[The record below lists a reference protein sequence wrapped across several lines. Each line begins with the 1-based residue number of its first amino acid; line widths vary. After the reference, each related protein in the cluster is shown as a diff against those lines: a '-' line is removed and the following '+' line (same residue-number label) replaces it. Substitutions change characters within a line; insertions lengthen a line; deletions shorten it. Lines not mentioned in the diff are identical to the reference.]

1 MKLNSGNKEDNE
13 AACKYIEEKAGQL
26 DVIIANAGKYSF
38 FFLLWTG
45 INNNNNNIGIGI
57 SKYYG
62 PLATTPISEFEDHWK
77 VNAMGPVVLFQAT
90 HKLLLAS
97 PTKAPTFVVIS
108 TGAASISAYIPM
120 ASSAYG
126 SSKTAVNFLVKV
138 LDDEH
143 AKDGLIAFAI
153 SPGLV
158 ATDMVSPSFIAR
170 FSIFLSLTHT
180 SREQGNKGANTLGL
194 AQAPVSL
201 EDSVNGILSRI
212 DGATREKSSGKF
224 WNYKATRGNPWDIDS
239 EEVPW

>member
-1 MKLNSGNKEDNE
+1 MDWN
-13 AACKYIEEKAGQL
+13 
-26 DVIIANAGKYSF
+26 II
-38 FFLLWTG
+38 
-45 INNNNNNIGIGI
+45 IGIGI

-62 PLATTPISEFEDHWK
+62 PLVTTPISEFEDHWK

-126 SSKTAVNFLVKV
+126 SSKTAVNFLIKV

-158 ATDMVSPSFIAR
+158 ATDMVSPSSIAR
-170 FSIFLSLTHT
+170 FSICCHLRTH
-180 SREQGNKGANTLGL
+180 RANRVTKV
-194 AQAPVSL
+194 P
-201 EDSVNGILSRI
+201 
-212 DGATREKSSGKF
+212 TRSGWHK
-224 WNYKATRGNPWDIDS
+224 P
-239 EEVPW
+239 P

>member
-1 MKLNSGNKEDNE
+1 
-13 AACKYIEEKAGQL
+13 
-26 DVIIANAGKYSF
+26 
-38 FFLLWTG
+38 
-45 INNNNNNIGIGI
+45 
-57 SKYYG
+57 
-62 PLATTPISEFEDHWK
+62 
-77 VNAMGPVVLFQAT
+77 MGPVVLFQAT

-126 SSKTAVNFLVKV
+126 SSKTAVNFLIKV

-158 ATDMVSPSFIAR
+158 ATDMVSPFHCEVLD
-170 FSIFLSLTHT
+170 FLSLTHT
-180 SREQGNKGANTLGL
+180 LCEQGNKGANTLGL

-201 EDSVNGILSRI
+201 EDSVSGILSRI

>member
-1 MKLNSGNKEDNE
+1 
-13 AACKYIEEKAGQL
+13 
-26 DVIIANAGKYSF
+26 
-38 FFLLWTG
+38 
-45 INNNNNNIGIGI
+45 
-57 SKYYG
+57 
-62 PLATTPISEFEDHWK
+62 
-77 VNAMGPVVLFQAT
+77 MGPVVLFQAT

-158 ATDMVSPSFIAR
+158 ATDMVSPSSFLDFFYHFIAR
-170 FSIFLSLTHT
+170 TGQQRCQHARFGT
-180 SREQGNKGANTLGL
+180 SPRE
-194 AQAPVSL
+194 S
-201 EDSVNGILSRI
+201 
-212 DGATREKSSGKF
+212 
-224 WNYKATRGNPWDIDS
+224 
-239 EEVPW
+239 